1 MKKILVPTDFSDN
14 ANKALDYAVAMAS
27 KANAEIILLNT
38 FAAAETTL
46 SPARALVEEYN
57 RTIEADANDQ
67 LKALKE
73 GVEAKYRVEIAVKL
87 MTGGAKEAILS
98 VAAEENV
105 DLIVMGTRGTSGM
118 ERILWGSTTASVIG
132 NSSVPVLAIPRG
144 AGWKGIKN
152 ILFATRA
159 FQANDKMFGPILQL
173 AELEGATVHLVIFTD
188 TDDKDLV
195 NYLEHSRL
203 FYAYQDTLPARF
215 KNLTFKIEHLEGK
228 AFYETINQYV
238 EEQSI
243 DLMVMST
250 HKRNFW
256 QSIFNRSM
264 TKKMTTYSDIPLL
277 ALPAEAEE

>member
-14 ANKALDYAVAMAS
+14 ASKALDYAVAIAA

-38 FAAAETTL
+38 FAAADTTM

-57 RTIEADANDQ
+57 RSIEADAHEQ
-67 LKALKE
+67 LKALKQNA
-73 GVEAKYRVEIAVKL
+73 EANSSVEIVIKFIN
-87 MTGGAKEAILS
+87 GGTKDSILNL
-98 VAAEENV
+98 AAEEKV
-105 DLIVMGTRGTSGM
+105 DLIVMGTRGTSGV
-118 ERILWGSTTASVIG
+118 ERMLWGSTTTSVIG

-159 FQANDKMFGPILQL
+159 FQANDNTFGPILQL

-203 FYAYQDTLPARF
+203 FYAYQDKLPARY
-215 KNLTFKIEHLEGK
+215 KHLTFKVEHLEGK
-228 AFYETINQYV
+228 EFYETINQYV
-238 EEQSI
+238 EEQAI

-256 QSIFNRSM
+256 QSLFNRSM
-264 TKKMTTYSDIPLL
+264 TKKMTMYSDIPLL
-277 ALPAEAEE
+277 ALPAEDEE

>member
-57 RTIEADANDQ
+57 RSIEADANDQ

-73 GVEAKYRVEIAVKL
+73 GIEANSGVEIAVKF
-87 MTGGAKEAILS
+87 MDGGAKDSILS

-105 DLIVMGTRGTSGM
+105 DLIVMGTRGASGM
-118 ERILWGSTTASVIG
+118 ERMLWGSTTTSVIG
-132 NSSVPVLAIPRG
+132 NSNVPVLAIPRG

-159 FQANDKMFGPILQL
+159 FQANDKTFGPILQL

-203 FYAYQDTLPARF
+203 FYAYQDKLPARF
-215 KNLTFKIEHLEGK
+215 KDLNFKIEHLEGK

-238 EEQSI
+238 EDKAI

-256 QSIFNRSM
+256 QSLFNRSM
-264 TKKMTTYSDIPLL
+264 TKKMTMYSDIPLL
-277 ALPAEAEE
+277 ALPAEAED